1 MGIDTSLAPSYQ
13 MSMRSAPSSTTT
25 ITWFDPIGGI
35 VVASDVTNNV
45 AITIE
50 MGGFPGLPGSVSI
63 KADGYTRMLMDLVDP
78 ADA

>member
-1 MGIDTSLAPSYQ
+1 MGIDKSAAPSFQ

-25 ITWFDPIGGI
+25 ITWFDPIGG
-35 VVASDVTNNV
+35 VVIASDVTVNV
-45 AITIE
+45 AMTME
-50 MGGFPGLPGSVSI
+50 MGGFPGLPGSVSV